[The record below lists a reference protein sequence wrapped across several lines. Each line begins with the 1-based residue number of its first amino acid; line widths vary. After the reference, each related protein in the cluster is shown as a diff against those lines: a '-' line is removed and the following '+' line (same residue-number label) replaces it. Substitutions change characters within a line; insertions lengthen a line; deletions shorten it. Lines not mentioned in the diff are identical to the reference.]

1 MAKVSPLYLTHTSL
15 FFLPAPIFCIFQ
27 GQRKS
32 KKLIEPYVNFWLSH
46 LYLLKV
52 FFTCLTMTDFPFNRW
67 FKSFKWRSSCCESF
81 SVNYH
86 HHFSWQTC
94 SMELSS
100 PSKPGVFY
108 MEKRGFLTSWLCTKI
123 LQFSVKTICFLSM
136 RISVRQGVDF
146 YLLIQFSRDCIK
158 SSRLN
163 AHFLPVIHGL
173 AICVA
178 LLPAP

>member
-100 PSKPGVFY
+100 QFSIWRKEVFSHPDCVPRFCNFLW
-108 MEKRGFLTSWLCTKI
+108 KRSVFFQCVFQSGRGLTSTFWFNFPEIASKVADWMHI
-123 LQFSVKTICFLSM
+123 
-136 RISVRQGVDF
+136 F
-146 YLLIQFSRDCIK
+146 YQ
-158 SSRLN
+158 
-163 AHFLPVIHGL
+163 
-173 AICVA
+173 
-178 LLPAP
+178 